1 MNIDDS
7 SYVSFEGYEYFGVHF
22 FGDRAV
28 AHVRVRDADKV
39 FLTGDFC
46 AWQEGIELERLSDGV
61 WEYRTSRDLLFE
73 GCKYKYRVVAKDG
86 KEIFMADPYETH
98 SEESGAYA
106 SVSCNAESYEWRDA
120 TWLEYREQYKKELCS
135 KPLSI
140 YKITADKWLCGDG
153 GSRFSYRTLAD
164 ELAPYVKQ
172 LGCTHVQLAS
182 FLVSDGENTSYF
194 AARTFGRHPS
204 ELAAFVDSMHEAGV
218 GVIFEL
224 PIKDQKALSP
234 CGDEL
239 ACYAD
244 ACAFWLDK
252 YHADGLCIA
261 DPTLAERLWDGLA
274 QKFPYA
280 ILVSDRK
287 IVGSIRDGQS
297 VTVCSYDSF
306 IQSFDTSLE
315 DMRSAFEALM
325 ASPYKKLIVMGSEI
339 GQPDADTDTS
349 VDWSLLEDRAHAELQ
364 KYVAELGQRYIAAEI

>member
-7 SYVSFEGYEYFGVHF
+7 SYVTFEGYGYFGVHF
-22 FGDRAV
+22 LGDRAV
-28 AHVRVRDADKV
+28 ARVRVRDADKV

-46 AWQEGIELERLSDGV
+46 AWQEGTKLERLSDGV
-61 WEYRTSRDLLFE
+61 WECQTSRDLLFE

-86 KEIFMADPYETH
+86 EEIFMADPYEIH

-106 SVSCNAESYEWRDA
+106 SVICNTESYEWRDA
-120 TWLEYREQYKKELCS
+120 TWLEYRKQYKKELCS

-140 YKITADKWLCGDG
+140 YKITADKWLRADS
-153 GSRFSYRTLAD
+153 GSRFSYRTLAC

-194 AARTFGRHPS
+194 AARTFGGHPS

-218 GVIFEL
+218 GVILEL
-224 PIKDQKALSP
+224 PTKDQKALSP
-234 CGDEL
+234 CDEEL
-239 ACYAD
+239 TCYAD
-244 ACAFWLDK
+244 ACAFWLDR
-252 YHADGLCIA
+252 YHADGLCVA

-274 QKFPYA
+274 QKFPHA

-287 IVGSIRDGQS
+287 IVGGIQDGQAL
-297 VTVCSYDSF
+297 TICSHDAF
-306 IQSFDTSLE
+306 VQGFNASLE
-315 DMRSAFEALM
+315 DMRFAFEALM
-325 ASPYKKLIVMGSEI
+325 ASPCKKLIVMGSEI
-339 GQPDADTDTS
+339 GQTDAVDTS

-364 KYVAELGQRYIAAEI
+364 KYVAELGQRYISKTI